1 MREVVT
7 AFRCQAS
14 QANEN
19 LRVGMIACPLSSTQY
34 SHLLPGYWFFGDVDT
49 PVGSLGRIPAAF
61 PPKTATGCLPRRGRA
76 IRSQPPGYAGSGC
89 PLLSL
94 AQPQETN
101 PNHALRTYSGSELR
115 ENRWGARSG
124 LG

>member
-34 SHLLPGYWFFGDVDT
+34 SHLLPGYWFFGDFDT
-49 PVGSLGRIPAAF
+49 PIGSLGRIPAAF
-61 PPKTATGCLPRRGRA
+61 TPSPPQATCNGGVGLSAHSRPASPDRA
-76 IRSQPPGYAGSGC
+76 
-89 PLLSL
+89 
-94 AQPQETN
+94 
-101 PNHALRTYSGSELR
+101 
-115 ENRWGARSG
+115 ARSYP
-124 LG
+124 LRSRRKQTHIMH